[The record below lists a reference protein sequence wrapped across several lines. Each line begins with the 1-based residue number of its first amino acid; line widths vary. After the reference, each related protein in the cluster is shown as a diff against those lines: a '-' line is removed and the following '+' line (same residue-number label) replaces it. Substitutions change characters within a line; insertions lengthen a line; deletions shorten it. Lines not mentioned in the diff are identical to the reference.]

1 MLYMYQELMHP
12 CDIKNKSLI
21 EVDTYEQVP
30 IAYIQISLHV

>member
-21 EVDTYEQVP
+21 EVDTYD
-30 IAYIQISLHV
+30 